1 MPSARSGAAR
11 QLEGNSLCSMGVL
24 EFLGCGCICSDHRSC
39 CVHSLLLKSQ
49 PRIPARL
56 HSSWP
61 WVPHPFFQL
70 SALASGLGI
79 SAVSGISASAPSK
92 LGRKCS
98 SKHCPQG
105 APRGWRSASFPQ
117 AQNSAPPD
125 GTLEQPK
132 QLLPPSHLREELTSF
147 TDCRVE
153 VPLQALIRLSKY
165 PVLALWP

>member
-92 LGRKCS
+92 LGRKCIAPKVLPGAGGQPPSLRHRIQLLQMGLWS
-98 SKHCPQG
+98 S
-105 APRGWRSASFPQ
+105 
-117 AQNSAPPD
+117 QNSFFLPV
-125 GTLEQPK
+125 TLEK
-132 QLLPPSHLREELTSF
+132 S
-147 TDCRVE
+147 
-153 VPLQALIRLSKY
+153 
-165 PVLALWP
+165 